1 VRVTEVD
8 RQTCRARLV
17 PPSDSPVGRHHPGSR
32 GLITSARVVDR
43 NYWARIGNSL
53 RNSALDRRVDRRL
66 RVGRQCGPRLSR
78 RCGCD
83 VREDLRCPGTCRPRF
98 RLSPGQSLRFL
109 AALPVRSMQA
119 PGVGNHWGR
128 VRRPRSKR
136 RHRDL
141 VATRRPRPIAHRDFG
156 LYACHHHRRTGTWQ
170 TSEQRPIR
178 RPISRTH
185 RRCQTYEAI
194 VPGG

>member
-1 VRVTEVD
+1 MPRTSSSLSTSSAPRGPCPWESTAAATRYSVFIGAALPRGVRVTEVD

-119 PGVGNHWGR
+119 PG
-128 VRRPRSKR
+128 
-136 RHRDL
+136 
-141 VATRRPRPIAHRDFG
+141 
-156 LYACHHHRRTGTWQ
+156 
-170 TSEQRPIR
+170 
-178 RPISRTH
+178 
-185 RRCQTYEAI
+185 
-194 VPGG
+194 GGESLGSCSSAS